1 MKLYLE
7 YFNDERYIMENVLNN
22 FIQSR
27 RYKKK
32 NVLKHNFQT
41 ALRQGHFNIFLD

>member
-7 YFNDERYIMENVLNN
+7 YFNDERYIMENVLNH

-27 RYKKK
+27 RYKK
-32 NVLKHNFQT
+32 NVLIHNFQT